1 MSNYKKN
8 AVKLLPI
15 IQQSDN
21 QVVLYTEFDGMFD
34 VGDKV
39 YIMIYSG
46 ITGEYEQFDSFY
58 NSGCTCDENGFFIL
72 EKKGNRIKINKKYK
86 DINVNLLN
94 NFNIFKN
101 AYIGKIYMKN
111 VEIKNGTINGSIL
124 HDVKLQPETVNDI
137 NWMQAVVSTVKDNKI
152 DNIKFKNKYNKEDLI
167 LKSEIVLNKI
177 ESYYTKNNNN
187 TGLSIINL
195 SNNIV
200 DISGSDVYD
209 GTFKN
214 CYFDTVTDI
223 PGFPTDNILA
233 YIPLNGSLVTYTGTT
248 NYQLTANSG
257 QYEYIEGVSKEC
269 IHKIFG
275 NSNSLLY
282 QQNLSYR
289 NFQPDFSS
297 NVSFSVSLWF
307 KTDSILSSISSNVIS
322 NGLFI
327 YRWFAGNQLPHSI
340 LGIDIN
346 NINNNSPYVRFG
358 INSKK
363 PVPNNNIYDDAPNT
377 TIEHNK
383 WYNVVMTYN
392 HIDAKYKG
400 YINGVMVCDRT
411 TVAFNILS
419 PGDSLSNAYIYFG
432 TRHSLT
438 NINTNSNSFK
448 GSIDEIRIYN
458 KELSESDILMLYN
471 YPGGPMANERNIYSG
486 DIINSTIGKG
496 YIINDGN
503 IINTTLESETVWE
516 YGIWE
521 NDWDGTGT
529 NPFGPIQWKDGIWIN
544 GELKNKE
551 WLDGIFINGNINSVS
566 WKNGVFNNGTI
577 STSNWYNGTFNNGE
591 FNNNS
596 TWHNGTFNNGVFDDS
611 IWNNGT
617 FNGGNIRN
625 GSTWYNGT
633 FNNGLIEE
641 STWWNGT
648 FNDGTI
654 DNYTIWKDGRFN
666 NGTFTGY
673 STWNNGTFHGGIF
686 DKSTWKDGKFYNGT
700 IFGNETI
707 WENGEFFYGV
717 VNDMNWIDGIWH
729 DGIVNNINWSGGTWY
744 NGIFNYGFFNSGDWY
759 NGSFNGGYF
768 GGETDQNDTAIW
780 HDGIFYF
787 GEFNGKWMEGT
798 FYKGKYDGAVVGFE
812 PKNVINS
819 FYVQYNK
826 SGLVQKSMD
835 TSRYPKHRRF

>member
-58 NSGCTCDENGFFIL
+58 NSGCTCDDNGFFIL

-101 AYIGKIYMKN
+101 AFIGKIYMKN

-137 NWMQAVVSTVKDNKI
+137 NWIQAVVSTVKDNKI

-214 CYFDTVTDI
+214 CYFDTVIDI

-233 YIPLNGSLVTYTGTT
+233 YIPLNGSLVTYSGST
-248 NYQLTANSG
+248 NYQLSASSN
-257 QYEYIEGVSKEC
+257 QYEYTEGVSKEC
-269 IHKIFG
+269 IHKIV
-275 NSNSLLY
+275 NSSSSLLY
-282 QQNLSYR
+282 QQNQPYR

-297 NVSFSVSLWF
+297 NVSFSISLWF
-307 KTDSILSSISSNVIS
+307 KTDGVLSSNVSS

-327 YRWFAGNQLPHSI
+327 YRWFVNNQLPYSI

-346 NINNNSPYVRFG
+346 NVHTNTPYVRFG

-363 PVPNNNIYDDAPNT
+363 PVPNNNVFDDPSNT
-377 TIEHNK
+377 IIEHNK

-400 YINGVMVCDRT
+400 YINGVMVCDRLT
-411 TVAFNILS
+411 PAFNILS
-419 PGDSLSNAYIYFG
+419 PGDSLSSAYIYFG

-458 KELSESDILMLYN
+458 KELSESDIQLLYN
-471 YPGGPMANERNIYSG
+471 YPGGPMANERYIYSG

-516 YGIWE
+516 YGKWE

-529 NPFGPIQWKDGIWIN
+529 NPFGPSQWKDGIWIN

-648 FNDGTI
+648 FNNGTI
-654 DNYTIWKDGRFN
+654 DKATIWKDGRFN

-673 STWNNGTFHGGIF
+673 STWNSGTFHGGIF

-700 IFGNETI
+700 IFNIDTT

-768 GGETDQNDTAIW
+768 GGETEQNDTAIW